1 MFSIDVK
8 SFPNAT
14 VERYNARGQNMAT
27 VHKTIE
33 SLQNLLDDELT
44 DYNSDR
50 DGRWIYN
57 IPIEFGMAQYPRIH
71 IRQVSSPH
79 QAQSI
84 GTNERF
90 MESRIRVNIFN
101 HVDGKFDIDND
112 GADESSLLVLDT
124 LKDEIIELINNNQSR
139 WKDVEDCH
147 IYSVTTE
154 SDESFNPN
162 REDVM
167 GWTVYA
173 IIRRRK

>member
-1 MFSIDVK
+1 
-8 SFPNAT
+8 
-14 VERYNARGQNMAT
+14 MAT

-33 SLQNLLDDELT
+33 SLQNLLDTELT
-44 DYNSDR
+44 DYNSER
-50 DGRWIYN
+50 NGRWIYN
-57 IPIEFGMAQYPRIH
+57 IPVNFDLAQYPRIH
-71 IRQVSSPH
+71 IRQVNSPH
-79 QAQSI
+79 QSQSI

-112 GADESSLLVLDT
+112 GRKESSLEVVDS
-124 LKDEIIELINNNQSR
+124 LKDEIIQLINNNQGR
-139 WKDVEDCH
+139 WREVEDCH
-147 IYSVTTE
+147 IYSMTTQ

-162 REDVM
+162 REDVL